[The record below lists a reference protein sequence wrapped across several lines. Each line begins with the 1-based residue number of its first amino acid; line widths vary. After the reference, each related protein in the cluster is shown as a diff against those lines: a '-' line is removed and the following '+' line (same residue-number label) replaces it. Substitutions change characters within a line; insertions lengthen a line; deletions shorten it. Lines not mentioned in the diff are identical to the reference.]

1 MKMKIIVIVLLLGL
15 STVKADI
22 EFHLLWQVPGRL
34 TDIHVSDLNEDG
46 YKEILLA
53 TGHSYEKMLST
64 PTGSVT
70 AIICEGMV
78 SQFKPDGT
86 LIWEKRVCK
95 NDTAQDPCYS
105 DGCVSA
111 IYADSI
117 CTTTRKLIFVGCC
130 YCGKSSLI
138 RVYDAEGQFIQ
149 EIGQGVAA
157 GQPVPFDGC
166 VRKILVEDINA
177 DNCKD
182 LIVATNLEL
191 FVYITDCQTCTIPAV
206 PTFTAVSTS
215 GTINDVIVVNFDD
228 SPSPT
233 KEIVVAA
240 DSATVYTFNPFTG
253 MIQFKWSYDLV
264 PGEPVRAVYAFD
276 LDSDTAAHEI
286 DQDPDLEP
294 ELVVGESWYIYVL
307 DNMDQGTPDPLDDV
321 PNLKWEY
328 STSPYN
334 VNTVSAGKFIGPRN
348 VMGGSASIVYIL
360 DYNSSLLQTFNAPNE
375 VRKLDIADFDKDGQN
390 ELVVFSNNYIS
401 VFSTTEMVWSSE
413 NLQGNYIDGAVLDT
427 NLNGYPEIVA
437 GYSLGLYT
445 IGVEE
450 LTSMTGSEADQ
461 LYSAGKDFMEK
472 GNLVEAII
480 HFEQARAKYEEAGNT
495 FMAIQCQKRIS
506 ECEKF
511 LDTDR
516 VVAAAMEELRN
527 YSYEEASYLFG
538 EAANLYGR
546 VGDKSKMSHMRV
558 LKEAAEKLWQAHA
571 GLEEAHYLLLDN
583 KYTEASV
590 EASWAQHSFEDVSTL
605 FLTMSLDS
613 LYETLK
619 LEISARIREC
629 DEVTELCSQF
639 AEAEAL
645 KEEADKY
652 AADGDLYFSNQQYS
666 EAKHSYEQ
674 AKDSY
679 TKAAHI
685 FDEVQI
691 SLGKRA
697 DSFRRDISDIEG
709 KIKTLEQS
717 DIYETYEDVQTSQA
731 ILNLEKKKLVY
742 EDLIDEYEDL
752 AESIGKEA
760 RECRRYS
767 TNASNQAGES
777 YSFSDRFLRYG
788 RDILQPPTSIAVG
801 LALLIVALVGLAA
814 GKGRYVALVFLVLV
828 LIFLGISA
836 FQLWQ

>member
-1 MKMKIIVIVLLLGL
+1 MRVKIIVILLLLGL
-15 STVKADI
+15 STVKAEI
-22 EFHLLWQVPGRL
+22 AFHLLWQVPGTL
-34 TDIHVSDLNEDG
+34 TDIHVSDVDQDG
-46 YKEILLA
+46 YQEILFA
-53 TGHSYEKMLST
+53 TGQSYEKMLST

-70 AIICEGMV
+70 ATICEGML
-78 SQFKPDGT
+78 SQFEHDGT

-95 NDTAQDPCYS
+95 NVAAQDPCYS
-105 DGCVSA
+105 DGCISA

-138 RVYDAEGQFIQ
+138 RVFDADGESIQ
-149 EIGQGVAA
+149 EFGQNVAA
-157 GQPVPFDGC
+157 GNPVPFDGC
-166 VRKILVEDINA
+166 VRKILAADINA

-206 PTFTAVSTS
+206 PTFTAVST

-228 SPSPT
+228 SPSAT

-240 DSATVYTFNPFTG
+240 DDVSVYTYNPFTAT
-253 MIQFKWSYDLV
+253 IQFKWSYDLV
-264 PGEPVRAVYAFD
+264 VGEPVRAVYGFD

-294 ELVVGESWYIYVL
+294 ELIVGESWYIYVL
-307 DNMDQGTPDPLDDV
+307 DNMDQGTTDPLDDV
-321 PNLKWEY
+321 PNLKWEH

-334 VNTVSAGKFIGPRN
+334 VNTVFAGKYSGPRN
-348 VMGGSASIVYIL
+348 VMGGSASIVYVL
-360 DYNSSLLQTFNAPNE
+360 DYNGSVLETFNALNE
-375 VRKLDIADFDKDGQN
+375 VRKLVTADFDKDGQN

-401 VFSTTEMVWSSE
+401 VFSTTEMVWSSS
-413 NLQGNYIDGAVLDT
+413 NLQGRYLDGVVLDI
-427 NLNGYPEIVA
+427 NLDGYPEIVA

-450 LTSMTGSEADQ
+450 LTSVTGSEADHI
-461 LYSAGKDFMEK
+461 YDTGKSFMDDGK
-472 GNLVEAII
+472 LVEAII
-480 HFEQARAKYEEAGNT
+480 YFEQARAKYEEMGNT
-495 FMAIQCQKRIS
+495 FMAIQCQKRVS

-538 EAANLYGR
+538 EAADLYAR
-546 VGDKSKMSHMRV
+546 VGDKAKMSQMRV
-558 LKEAAEKLWQAHA
+558 LKEASEKLWQAHTT
-571 GLEEAHYLLLDN
+571 LEEAHYLLLDD

-590 EASWAQHSFEDVSTL
+590 EATWARHSFEDVSTL

-629 DEVTELCSQF
+629 DEVTELCSQV

-645 KEEADKY
+645 KDEADQY
-652 AADGDLYFSNQQYS
+652 AQDGDMYFRNQQYS

-674 AKDSY
+674 AKELY
-679 TKAAHI
+679 TNAANLY
-685 FDEVQI
+685 DEIQI

-697 DSFRRDISDIEG
+697 DSFRRDILDIEG
-709 KIKTLEQS
+709 KINTLKQS
-717 DIYETYEDVQTSQA
+717 DIYETYEDIQTSQA
-731 ILNLEKKKLVY
+731 ILNLEEKKSVY

-752 AESIGKEA
+752 AESAGKKA
-760 RECRRYS
+760 RDCRRNS
-767 TNASNQAGES
+767 TSASNQAGES
-777 YSFSDRFLRYG
+777 YSFSDKFFAYG
-788 RDILQPPTSIAVG
+788 RDMLQPPASIAVG

-814 GKGRYVALVFLVLV
+814 GKGRYVALAFLVLV
-828 LIFLGISA
+828 LIFLGVSA
-836 FQLWQ
+836 FRLWQ